1 MQHTVNQPYCAIN
14 VVAGPPLLC
23 HALPAAV
30 CLCGVDRE
38 NQQSPSSEIYST
50 KKAFNLGTHSVM
62 IVQGSLQLNE
72 SVTQFKRRASANT
85 WSLIMAPV

>member
-1 MQHTVNQPYCAIN
+1 M
-14 VVAGPPLLC
+14 LLQVP
-23 HALPAAV
+23 HLSAQRPSTAHV

-72 SVTQFKRRASANT
+72 SVTQFKRRASAPI
-85 WSLIMAPV
+85 LVH